1 MLPLTTFAQTTAIP
15 DQQFEQALIN
25 LGIDSDNTLN
35 GMILTADAAAVTPS
49 LDLGSGLLNI
59 SFNPDL
65 ILNLTGINAFT
76 NIQNLNLHS
85 RRLDNGLDISNLSGL
100 TSINLNNCSLNTISF
115 AGNNALQFLEI
126 GNINDLAGY
135 NSITDLDFSTNLNI
149 KVIAAS
155 NMSTLQRINLNN
167 GQNINKPEMMISVGQ
182 TVGNNPNAVC
192 IQVDDVTAAL
202 NNLAPYNTWMVTGN
216 YFYSDN
222 CALSV
227 DKFVKDNI
235 KVYPNPTSD
244 YVSITQSNNELEVK
258 SVLILDVTGKYLET
272 VASNFENISMK
283 NFASGVY
290 LFVIHTNKGSVT
302 NKIIVK

>member
-1 MLPLTTFAQTTAIP
+1 MLPLSTLAQTTAIP
-15 DQQFEQALIN
+15 DYKFEQSLIS
-25 LGIDSDNTLN
+25 LGIDSDGILN
-35 GMILTADAAAVTPS
+35 GQILTSDAEVQTELQIGLGPLLYVNTFDPHDLTGLEAFKNIEYFSAVK
-49 LDLGSGLLNI
+49 
-59 SFNPDL
+59 
-65 ILNLTGINAFT
+65 LNLTNGINIDDLT
-76 NIQNLNLHS
+76 NLKF
-85 RRLDNGLDISNLSGL
+85 
-100 TSINLNNCSLNTISF
+100 INLNNTL
-115 AGNNALQFLEI
+115 LQSIDFSQNILLEEIEI
-126 GNINDLAGY
+126 GNIPDMG
-135 NSITDLDFSTNLNI
+135 SFSTISNI
-149 KVIAAS
+149 DLS
-155 NMSTLQRINLNN
+155 NNPNVNRLFCNGLYTLSRINLNN
-167 GQNINKPEMMISVGQ
+167 GNNYNNPDMVIGLNID
-182 TVGNNPNAVC
+182 VGNVFEPVC

-202 NNLAPYNTWMVTGN
+202 NNLAPYNTWLIYGN

-222 CALSV
+222 CVLSV